1 MKRQW
6 KRGMA
11 ICAVGAMLLSS
22 LTGCEFA
29 KSESGDACRIVT
41 TVFPTYDFAKEIA
54 CEDAEVTMLLSP
66 GAESHAYEPTAMD
79 LLKIQQCDV
88 FVYIGGTSEI
98 WVDKVLKT
106 LDTSKVKVLRMFDV
120 VDPLEEETVEGMEPE
135 EHDHDHDHAEDSDA
149 QDAHD
154 EHDEHEEAE
163 YDEHVWTSPANASKM
178 AEAMHTAIASSDEK
192 HKTEIDKR
200 YATLSESLKKLEQ
213 DCATLRETAASDT
226 LIFGD
231 RFPFRYLTQSLGLR
245 YYAAFPGCSSET
257 EPSAATVS
265 FLIQKVQDSE
275 IPYVLYTESSTRKIA
290 DRIAEATRAKT
301 AMLHSCNNVTKAEM
315 EANVTYVSLMQQNLD
330 TLRTVLGTK

>member
-1 MKRQW
+1 MKRRW
-6 KRGMA
+6 NCGVA
-11 ICAVGAMLLSS
+11 ICAAGVMLLSG
-22 LTGCEFA
+22 LTGCELT
-29 KSESGDACRIVT
+29 KSESGDTCRIVT

-135 EHDHDHDHAEDSDA
+135 EHDHDHDADS
-149 QDAHD
+149 D
-154 EHDEHEEAE
+154 EHDDHAEAE
-163 YDEHVWTSPANASKM
+163 YDEHVWTSPANAIKM
-178 AEAMHTAIASSDEK
+178 AETMYTAIATADEK
-192 HKTEIDKR
+192 HKAEIDKR

-213 DCATLRETAASDT
+213 DCGTLRETAASDT

-290 DRIAEATRAKT
+290 DRIAEATGAKT

-315 EANVTYVSLMQQNLD
+315 EAHVTYVSLMQQNLD